1 MKVIFSF
8 LFDRL
13 TDPLGLPISP
23 LWEYLILAVIGA
35 VAFGIAWDA
44 SPGGEWGS
52 EIHWGVRLIAFFALW
67 AITYAA
73 IWLVKQIIA
82 YWIPIV
88 SVAGAIAVITV
99 TIIIIRNA
107 KQANKA

>member
-1 MKVIFSF
+1 MKVIYSF
-8 LFDRL
+8 IFDRL

-67 AITYAA
+67 AITYAV
-73 IWLVKQIIA
+73 IWVIKQVIA

-88 SVAGAIAVITV
+88 CVMGAALAVII
-99 TIIIIRNA
+99 TIAIA
-107 KQANKA
+107 KQANRKAE